1 MLFVWIEATQEVV
14 DMPVAAAVLFARGK
28 DDQLLGTLSRIVPT
42 GGSCHTDR
50 VWTSAHERSRFV
62 PLSQTVKQITRAEA

>member
-28 DDQLLGTLSRIVPT
+28 DDQLLGTLSRIVPL
-42 GGSCHTDR
+42 GGLVIR
-50 VWTSAHERSRFV
+50 IVYGLQRTSDHA
-62 PLSQTVKQITRAEA
+62 LSP